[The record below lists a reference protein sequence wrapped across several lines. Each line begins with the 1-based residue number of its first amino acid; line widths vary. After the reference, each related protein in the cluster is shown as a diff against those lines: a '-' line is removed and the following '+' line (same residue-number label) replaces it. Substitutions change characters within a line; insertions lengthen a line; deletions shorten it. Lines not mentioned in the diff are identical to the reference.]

1 MRDADGSV
9 LQVHL
14 AHVVVLVAHAH
25 LWIDMGW
32 VHLNFPPNLFKS
44 PTKSNLSNGQG
55 DAAVGRREDAEAR
68 LVENLEGPGGDDSV
82 ALVPRYH
89 S

>member
-1 MRDADGSV
+1 MRTCGIQK
-9 LQVHL
+9 LR
-14 AHVVVLVAHAH
+14 
-25 LWIDMGW
+25 
-32 VHLNFPPNLFKS
+32 LNFPTNLVEF
-44 PTKSNLSNGQG
+44 PTKSNLSNCQG